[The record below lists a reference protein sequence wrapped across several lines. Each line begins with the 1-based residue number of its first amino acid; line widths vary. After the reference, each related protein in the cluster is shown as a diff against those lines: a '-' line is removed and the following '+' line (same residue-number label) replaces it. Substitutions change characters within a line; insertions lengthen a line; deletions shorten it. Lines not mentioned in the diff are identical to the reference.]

1 VKKLPKISVREHRG
15 KPHFRWYLKGR
26 PRYRVIKDPLNIE
39 MERIRLSADLLNGTP
54 ARIAEQRDKTL
65 PDHIKDFH
73 QDLMAAASPK
83 QANQTRKRIEIT
95 VNEAGIKALSDIT
108 VAKVRTAISRLR
120 CAVRN
125 PKKKPED
132 YPLLSE
138 RSRHHY
144 ARAMKQFTRWL
155 DHEGRLEDPLR
166 KWKLKKV
173 VEERCPRD
181 RLQPEELT
189 LLVRTAYAS
198 TRVIEGY
205 SGRERAWL
213 YLLASMTGL
222 RRGELAV
229 LNPSS
234 FDLATRTVTVAAAY
248 TKAKVMAVLP
258 LNRSMIPD
266 LQKWIAGIRGPLFPG
281 LRSKRT
287 RRMIHLDLLE
297 AGLPYKTDVGS
308 RCFHSLRNTYVSQ
321 LFDAG
326 LTIDQVQRFARHSD
340 VRLTMKYAKPR
351 ANEAA
356 LIDDIAYPGLT
367 ESMTKST

>member
-1 VKKLPKISVREHRG
+1 
-15 KPHFRWYLKGR
+15 
-26 PRYRVIKDPLNIE
+26 
-39 MERIRLSADLLNGTP
+39 MERIRLGAELLSGKSRRK
-54 ARIAEQRDKTL
+54 AKQRDKTL
-65 PDHIKDFH
+65 PDHVEDFH
-73 QDLMAAASPK
+73 QDLIASASPK
-83 QANQTRKRIEIT
+83 QADQTRKRIEVT
-95 VNEAGIKALSDIT
+95 VAEAGIKEITDIT
-108 VAKVRTAISRLR
+108 VAKVRTAINRLR

-132 YPLLSE
+132 YPFLSE

-155 DHEGRLEDPLR
+155 DHEGRIEDPLR

-205 SGRERAWL
+205 GGQERAWL

-281 LRSKRT
+281 LREKRT
-287 RRMIHLDLLE
+287 RKMIQLDLAE
-297 AGLPYKTDVGS
+297 AGLPYRTELGS

-351 ANEAA
+351 AGEAA
-356 LIDDIAYPGLT
+356 LIDDVAYPGLT
-367 ESMTKST
+367 KSRTKST